1 MDPANDEADEPADQQ
16 PRAPGRP
23 RLDRRTI
30 AICVAIAAVAA
41 VISAVVVAAM
51 IQPDEGTA
59 DPTTTSSIPT
69 IGESST
75 GPTSTEA
82 PPPTLQPAEDAPDV
96 EITRFD
102 GSAFKLSDYRGQ
114 KLVVNFFA
122 SYCVPCKKEM
132 PALQAVHQR
141 LGDEV
146 TFIGVAVQ
154 DDPDAAQELIED
166 TGVSYDLAQ
175 DRRGK
180 LFTAAGATV
189 LPATIFVAGDGT
201 IMELQLGEMTEAE
214 ITQNISANLLAG
226 G

>member
-1 MDPANDEADEPADQQ
+1 MDPAP
-16 PRAPGRP
+16 PGKP

-51 IQPDEGTA
+51 IQPDESTA
-59 DPTTTSSIPT
+59 GPTTTSSSIPT
-69 IGESST
+69 IGEAEPGQET
-75 GPTSTEA
+75 T
-82 PPPTLQPAEDAPDV
+82 PPTLEPAKDAPPE

-102 GSAFKLSDYRGQ
+102 GSPFRLSDYRGQ

-132 PALQAVHQR
+132 PALQRVHQR

-154 DDPDAAQELIED
+154 DDPDAAQELVEQ

-180 LFTAAGATV
+180 LFAAVGATV
-189 LPATIFVAGDGT
+189 LPATAFIAPDGT
-201 IMELQLGEMTEAE
+201 VMELKPGEMSEAE
-214 ITQNISANLLAG
+214 ITQKISANLLAG